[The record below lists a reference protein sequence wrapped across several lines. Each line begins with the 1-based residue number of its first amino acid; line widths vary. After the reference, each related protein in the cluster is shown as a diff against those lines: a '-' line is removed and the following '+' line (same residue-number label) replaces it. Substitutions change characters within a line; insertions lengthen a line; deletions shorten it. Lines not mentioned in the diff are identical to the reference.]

1 MRTEDYHSGEDVELA
16 YLDWTFRFARDDFE
30 QRVVDAAVE
39 LDLVRAPVDHAT
51 RDDLF
56 TIATGGSAL
65 GCRTR
70 AATRIAALQGDADPV
85 YWLRK
90 LVFRSAWLDHRIK
103 HGVVDVRFDERTG
116 TFAPIPGALPLPEES
131 APRFGVAVAPEDGR

>member
-39 LDLVRAPVDHAT
+39 LDLVRAPVDRRT
-51 RDDLF
+51 RAELF
-56 TIATGGSAL
+56 AIAADGSTH

-70 AATRIAALQGDADPV
+70 TATRIAALDGDEDPV

-103 HGVVDVRFDERTG
+103 HGVVDVRFEERTG
-116 TFAPIPGALPLPEES
+116 SFVPIAGAFPLPDEPT
-131 APRFGVAVAPEDGR
+131 PRFARVSAPEDGR

>member
-30 QRVVDAAVE
+30 QRVVDAAIE
-39 LDLVRAPVDHAT
+39 LDLARAPVDDTT
-51 RDDLF
+51 RDELF
-56 TIATGGSAL
+56 TIAAVGSTR

-70 AATRIAALQGDADPV
+70 TATRIAALQGDEDPV

-103 HGVVDVRFDERTG
+103 HGVVDVRFDERSG
-116 TFAPIPGALPLPEES
+116 TFEPVPGAFPLPEES
-131 APRFGVAVAPEDGR
+131 APRFGVALAPEDGR